1 MNVLELER
9 KCVRIEFEKDS
20 GNDRLNGG
28 EWKRNMKIYKKIF
41 SIL

>member
-20 GNDRLNGG
+20 GNDRF
-28 EWKRNMKIYKKIF
+28 EWRRMEEKYED
-41 SIL
+41 L